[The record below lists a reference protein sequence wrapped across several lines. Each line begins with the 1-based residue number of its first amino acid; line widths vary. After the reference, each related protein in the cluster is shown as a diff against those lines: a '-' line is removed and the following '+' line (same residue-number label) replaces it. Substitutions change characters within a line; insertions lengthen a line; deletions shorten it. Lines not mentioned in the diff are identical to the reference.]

1 MKYIKIYEH
10 FTGYQEIEKVNQEKL
25 GDIID
30 KSMTTNDKP
39 ILIYTESGEMGTP
52 QFQQILSEMGVSA
65 SFVDLGRSLPK
76 DLNSIVGAEVVVASD
91 LDDASQEVA
100 SIMIDKATKGD
111 TQYIFTASDL
121 EKIDR
126 SILDKCKI
134 VSYLRKN

>member
-1 MKYIKIYEH
+1 MKHIQIYEH
-10 FTGYQEIEKVNQEKL
+10 FTGYQEVEKVNQQKL

-39 ILIYTESGEMGTP
+39 LLIWTESGEMGTP
-52 QFQQILSEMGVSA
+52 QFQQILSEMGISA
-65 SFVDLGRSLPK
+65 SFIDLGRSLPK
-76 DLNSIVGAEVVVASD
+76 DLESIVGAEVVVASD
-91 LDDASQEVA
+91 LDDAPENIA
-100 SIMIDKATKGD
+100 SIVMDKATKGD

-126 SILDKCKI
+126 SILDRCKI

>member
-1 MKYIKIYEH
+1 MKYVQLFEH
-10 FTGYQEIEKVNQEKL
+10 FTGYQHVEKVNQEKL

-52 QFQQILSEMGVSA
+52 QFQQILSEMGISA